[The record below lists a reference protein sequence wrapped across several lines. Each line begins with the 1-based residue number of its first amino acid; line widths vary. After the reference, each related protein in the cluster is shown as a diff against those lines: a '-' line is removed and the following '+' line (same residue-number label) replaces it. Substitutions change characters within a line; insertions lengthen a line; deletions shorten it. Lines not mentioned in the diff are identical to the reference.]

1 MRIIRNNLAV
11 YSCLQF
17 RMFESLKLSV
27 QIYYFYLLIFPW
39 AWEIIELKIIVDN

>member
-27 QIYYFYLLIFPW
+27 QIYYFYLLVLLGVW
-39 AWEIIELKIIVDN
+39 GIIG